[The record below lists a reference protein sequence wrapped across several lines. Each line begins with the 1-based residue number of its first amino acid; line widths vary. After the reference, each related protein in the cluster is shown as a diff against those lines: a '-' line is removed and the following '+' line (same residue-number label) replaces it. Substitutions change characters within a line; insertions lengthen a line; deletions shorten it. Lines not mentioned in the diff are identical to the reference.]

1 MTTRRS
7 LALAL
12 AAVVILFAAAL
23 AVWTPRFRT
32 NDDPL
37 VAMIASG
44 RGIALAPDPHLVFSH
59 VLLGGGLNAL
69 YALGPH
75 QPWYGLYLVLF
86 QLLGHVVLA
95 AFCLRRLGKGAGL
108 GLYTLFF
115 LCVGLPL
122 LLDLQ
127 FTSTAVFV
135 TSVGLLALLSP
146 APGRNGELPEEL
158 PGSHLAGA
166 VLLVVLGSLVRF
178 DGLVLALV
186 PAAAL
191 AVVRLPGLSRAE
203 RRRRW
208 RAIVAALLLA
218 LGLRVA
224 DRAAYRLDPEWRAF
238 VALNDQLRV
247 LLDWRRLPYGPRTAA
262 TYAEAGFSE
271 NDAALLRTWFY
282 ADASVFSAARLEKL
296 VQAARTYAAEGGGPS
311 PLARLRT
318 AFQRDAF
325 HPLALVFP
333 VLAWLGSPTRR
344 HAAGLLAAALT
355 AGAAA
360 VWLAVSGR
368 APFHVLYPLVVFPCA
383 AALLQATPDARRRS
397 VVFLVAAVLA
407 IPASFVAA
415 RRAAAESADARDRN
429 RELKSSLAELGTRAD
444 RLVVAWAA
452 AIPFEAIL
460 PLEETGYLDGL
471 RLYSL
476 GWPER
481 SPVADRM
488 LQAFGIDDL
497 ARALVERTDVLLAT
511 PSERLPLL
519 ATYAREHM
527 GRTVRLTRVLRTRS
541 FSVFAARASD
551 AAPAPEEPGA
561 DP

>member
-12 AAVVILFAAAL
+12 AAVATLFAIAL
-23 AVWTPRFRT
+23 ALWTPRFRT

-44 RGIALAPDPHLVFSH
+44 TGIALRPDPHLIFTH
-59 VLLGGGLNAL
+59 VLLGKALNVL
-69 YALGPH
+69 YTVAARR
-75 QPWYGLYLVLF
+75 PWYGLFLVSS
-86 QLLGHVVLA
+86 QLLAHIILA
-95 AFCLRRLGKGAGL
+95 AVCLGTRRRVAGAL
-108 GLYTLFF
+108 AANALFF

-135 TSVGLLALLSP
+135 ASAGLLALL
-146 APGRNGELPEEL
+146 ALPPSAEAET
-158 PGSHLAGA
+158 PRPRLAVA
-166 VLLVVLGSLVRF
+166 VLLVVLGSLIRF
-178 DGLVLALV
+178 DGLLLALL

-191 AVVRLPGLSRAE
+191 AVVWWPAFTPAE
-203 RRRRW
+203 RPRRRN
-208 RAIVAALLLA
+208 AILAALLLA

-224 DRAAYRLDPEWRAF
+224 DRAAYALQPEWRAF
-238 VALNDQLRV
+238 LELNDQLRT
-247 LLDWRRLPYGPRTAA
+247 LLDWRRLPYGPGTAGI
-262 TYAEAGFSE
+262 YARAGFSE

-282 ADASVFSAARLEKL
+282 ADPSVFSTSRLGELVRAARAH
-296 VQAARTYAAEGGGPS
+296 VPEGGGPS
-311 PLARLRT
+311 PLARLQT

-333 VLAWLGSPTRR
+333 VLAWLGGTTRR
-344 HAAGLLAAALT
+344 DAAALLAAALA
-355 AGAAA
+355 AGTVA

-368 APFHVLYPLVVFPCA
+368 APFHVLYPILAFPPA
-383 AALLQATPDARRRS
+383 AALLRVSAHGRRRG
-397 VVFLVAAVLA
+397 VAIVLLA
-407 IPASFVAA
+407 LLAAPAAFVAA
-415 RRAAAESADARDRN
+415 RRAEAESADARARN
-429 RELKSSLAELGTRAD
+429 RELRASLAALGTRSD

-452 AIPFEAIL
+452 AIPFESIL
-460 PLEETGYLDGL
+460 PLEDAGYLEGL

-488 LQAFGIDDL
+488 LRAFAVDDL
-497 ARALVERTDVLLAT
+497 ARALFDRKDVVLVT

-519 ATYAREHM
+519 ETYARERM
-527 GRTVRLTRVLRTRS
+527 GRSVRLSRVLRTES
-541 FSVFAARASD
+541 FSVFAARPEAGVGG
-551 AAPAPEEPGA
+551 AAEGPQAER
-561 DP
+561 